1 MTADLD
7 ALDKLE
13 REATPLIVEGSDG
26 KEWSI
31 TGPTCRIMPVNMW
44 AGTVNKFAFV
54 KRHLDDCKEIQG
66 CSEETGHVYDV
77 VAVFPTIE
85 AAREYV
91 ALRAEILELR
101 EWKRQQMEVE
111 STWDAQAVGEAIGAP
126 LGASIRKAILPAIVA
141 ITKDRDELREKV
153 ERFGGLLDEHRESNE
168 AVINNQGKRLLQMKA
183 QSRADDIMRR
193 AEIAKLSTDRDE
205 LREWVAK
212 QRCQDC
218 ASVWGQDCLPT
229 ACNCENSRQGDG
241 GPLCPP
247 CRERARKE
255 GK

>member
-91 ALRAEILELR
+91 ALRAEI
-101 EWKRQQMEVE
+101 V
-111 STWDAQAVGEAIGAP
+111 
-126 LGASIRKAILPAIVA
+126 
-141 ITKDRDELREKV
+141 
-153 ERFGGLLDEHRESNE
+153 
-168 AVINNQGKRLLQMKA
+168 
-183 QSRADDIMRR
+183 
-193 AEIAKLSTDRDE
+193 E
-205 LREWVAK
+205 LREWVASTVCY
-212 QRCQDC
+212 RCQAIPC
-218 ASVWGQDCLPT
+218 RTSCG
-229 ACNCENSRQGDG
+229 GDE
-241 GPLCPP
+241 CPP